1 MKTRTW
7 LVLLVA
13 LALAVG
19 AAVVL
24 YLRRAPPPAPE
35 PPPPPPVVEPRGPA
49 LQSDAEG
56 DYLPGYRFSVN
67 RYRFTRFTL
76 RPDPV
81 VTFTAPSTETE
92 YPIFCLE
99 AQIRRDGFHLRCD
112 HDRIGIVTIDGRFLT
127 RVATGRQGTP
137 VVSAVVTVRTQ
148 SGETLYSARDSFGW
162 QPAE

>member
-1 MKTRTW
+1 MKTRKW
-7 LVLLVA
+7 LVLLLT

-19 AAVVL
+19 AVVAL
-24 YLRRAPPPAPE
+24 YLRTPPAPAPE

-49 LQSDAEG
+49 LQSDAAGE
-56 DYLPGYRFSVN
+56 YLPGYGFSVN
-67 RYRFTRFTL
+67 RYRFTGFTL

-81 VTFTAPSTETE
+81 VTFTAPSTGTK
-92 YPIFCLE
+92 YPIFCPE
-99 AQIRRDGFHLRCD
+99 AQIRPDAFHLRCD
-112 HDRIGIVTIDGRFLT
+112 HDRVGVVTIDGRFLT